1 MERPSSG
8 TSQGDHGRHRAAE
21 VARGGAVTSLE
32 TFRVGALAAL
42 RAEGYRLTQ
51 QRGVLI
57 DLIGQSAD
65 HLNADDLYRLARA
78 RDGRISL
85 STVYRTLSLL
95 KRQKL
100 VAEIHLS
107 EDHHHYEPVTGD
119 AHYHLV
125 CRQCGGVEEFGAQ
138 VIETLS
144 DALRRDYG
152 FTINNVELDVT
163 GTCRSCTD

>member
-1 MERPSSG
+1 MESPSAG
-8 TSQGDHGRHRAAE
+8 PAHGEHGRHRASE
-21 VARGGAVTSLE
+21 VIRGETASGLE
-32 TFRVGALAAL
+32 GFRVGALGAL

-51 QRGVLI
+51 QRSVLI

-65 HLNADDLYRLARA
+65 HLNADDLHRLARA

-85 STVYRTLSLL
+85 STVYRTLALL
-95 KRQKL
+95 KRHKL

-107 EDHHHYEPVTGD
+107 EDHHHYEPLTGE

-163 GTCRSCTD
+163 GTCRSCTA